1 MLHLLFLGLPV
12 IVAGGPAQLPAI
24 PDWENAAKFELVAS
38 QSPVRPEGPV
48 RNRRPRNA
56 RRGLPPLRAPE
67 EAPPTATVVE
77 LVEGGAFEGG
87 EPAYP
92 DPIRRDLSGLGE
104 YDLYEARHRDPDSG
118 RRNFRQGSGGG
129 GSSGPLY
136 QLCTDNACSA
146 PTPARRWNSSSPW
159 KGRGA
164 RCGNCIQK
172 SSESPSERGEESSDE
187 RGHEQGWCTPATPAW
202 KKQAGPVREAFPR
215 ELPGAGCALACT
227 AGSPPSTA

>member
-38 QSPVRPEGPV
+38 QLPVRPEDRFEIAVLATLEEGYHLY
-48 RNRRPRNA
+48 
-56 RRGLPPLRAPE
+56 GPE

-104 YDLYEARHRDPDSG
+104 YDLYEGAIAIRIPVAATFDK
-118 RRNFRQGSGGG
+118 
-129 GSSGPLY
+129 GPAAAEVLVRY

-146 PTPARRWNSSSPW
+146 PTRTTLELVLPVEG
-159 KGRGA
+159 KG
-164 RCGNCIQK
+164 
-172 SSESPSERGEESSDE
+172 S
-187 RGHEQGWCTPATPAW
+187 
-202 KKQAGPVREAFPR
+202 PVRQLHPEVFGEP
-215 ELPGAGCALACT
+215 E
-227 AGSPPSTA
+227 